1 MQKELEFLGGFLASP
16 RKPVLVILGGSKV
29 TDKIELILNML
40 NVADEII
47 IGGGMSNPFLRQF
60 QGHKLGCTQVDMP
73 ADPNTLQNIINRA
86 NEKGVKIHLPVD
98 GVCAQAYSPTAPTI
112 ICENKDVPEGWEIF
126 DKGPKTVEEFDKVV
140 QRANSIFWN
149 GPIGVFEFP
158 NFKNGS
164 EGLLKSVIKRTKEGA
179 VSIIGGGDTASLV
192 NSRGAVNEVTY
203 VSTGGGATL

>member
-1 MQKELEFLGGFLASP
+1 
-16 RKPVLVILGGSKV
+16 V
-29 TDKIELILNML
+29 TDKIDLILNML

-60 QGHKLGCTQVDMP
+60 YGFKLGCTQVDMP
-73 ADPNTLQNIINRA
+73 ADPSTLQSIMDKAKER
-86 NEKGVKIHLPVD
+86 GVKIHLPVD

-112 ICENKDVPEGWEIF
+112 IVENKDVPEEWEIF

-164 EGLLKSVIKRTKEGA
+164 EGLLRSVVKRTKEGA

-192 NSRGAVNEVTY
+192 ISRGAEKEVTY
-203 VSTGGGATL
+203 VSTGGGATLEFMQGLKLPGVESLSDATDIK

>member
-1 MQKELEFLGGFLASP
+1 M
-16 RKPVLVILGGSKV
+16 
-29 TDKIELILNML
+29 TDKIDLILNML

-60 QGHKLGCTQVDMP
+60 YGFKLGCTQVDMP
-73 ADPNTLQNIINRA
+73 ADPSTLQSIMDKAKER
-86 NEKGVKIHLPVD
+86 GVKIHLPVD

-112 ICENKDVPEGWEIF
+112 IVENKDVPEEWEIF

-164 EGLLKSVIKRTKEGA
+164 EGLLRSVVKRTKEGA

-192 NSRGAVNEVTY
+192 ISRGAEKEVTY
-203 VSTGGGATL
+203 VSTGGGATLEFMQGLKLPGVESLSDATDIK